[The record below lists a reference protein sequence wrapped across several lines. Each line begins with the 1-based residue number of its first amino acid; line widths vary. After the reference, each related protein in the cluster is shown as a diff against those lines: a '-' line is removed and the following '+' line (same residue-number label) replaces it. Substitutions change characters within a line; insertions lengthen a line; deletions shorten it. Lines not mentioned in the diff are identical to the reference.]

1 MDLWLK
7 NLRMCSFRKYR
18 DLVPF
23 WQLIYSSYWLRRATD
38 HFLSIILAEVSK
50 ENFHLQEY
58 VFPLLPSPYPVPNI
72 ACNFYDNRYT
82 WSNPVIGK
90 KEVFLH
96 RSIIVI
102 LLSKFIDSK
111 FSVTRISFP
120 SCNQNPQPHNT
131 HPPTPPPPCSFKVH
145 DENLCT
151 VSNPVIS
158 KDEYF
163 KTDQSS
169 PFFSA
174 DKLRF

>member
-7 NLRMCSFRKYR
+7 NLRKCSFRKYR

-23 WQLIYSSYWLRRATD
+23 SQLIYSRYWLRRETD
-38 HFLSIILAEVSK
+38 HSLSFILAEVSK

-96 RSIIVI
+96 RSLLLFSANLSIVSFQSQEYRFP
-102 LLSKFIDSK
+102 LA
-111 FSVTRISFP
+111 TRTP
-120 SCNQNPQPHNT
+120 SPTTHT
-131 HPPTPPPPCSFKVH
+131 HPPHPR
-145 DENLCT
+145 
-151 VSNPVIS
+151 PVALKFTMKIFAQYLIQLFLNMSILKQIS
-158 KDEYF
+158 HRH
-163 KTDQSS
+163 
-169 PFFSA
+169 FS
-174 DKLRF
+174 